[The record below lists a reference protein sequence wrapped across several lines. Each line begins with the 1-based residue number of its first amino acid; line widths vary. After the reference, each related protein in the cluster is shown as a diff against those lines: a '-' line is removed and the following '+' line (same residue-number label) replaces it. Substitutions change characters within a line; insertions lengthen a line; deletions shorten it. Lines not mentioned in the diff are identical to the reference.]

1 MKRKRKNIAIKKSNS
16 RRQSAT
22 RARPESRDLG
32 PSRDFQGYGAHPP
45 HARWPG
51 DARIAVNLNLNVEAG
66 GERCILE
73 GDTASE
79 HILTDIGFAPY
90 ENARS
95 PIVESVFEYGP
106 RVGCWRLLRIFRQF
120 DIKVSIL
127 GVVRGL
133 QQYPELVD
141 AFVEEGHEI
150 VSHGWRWLDYHHM
163 SEQEEREHIHLAFE
177 GIKALTGAAPV
188 GWFNGR
194 PSINTRRLVIEHGD
208 FLYDRDYLG
217 DELPF
222 WVSHDGRH
230 HLVIPFSFETN
241 DNRFDQ
247 NNGFSTAD
255 DFATYLNDCF
265 DLLYE
270 EGAETPKIMTV
281 SLHDRLIGRP
291 AKAVGLMKFLDHARK
306 HDRVWFCTGKDI
318 ALHWYQTHPPKIRRL
333 HAVKSCN
340 IPLFVTSPK
349 SSPSLASHSFMRASD
364 EALRI
369 YKVGWRRD
377 VVEEISAEDLP
388 LFDRIAEVDTN
399 VRSRLRLELGRE
411 PMQWIAGLAF
421 QPRSRIALLR
431 EFLQLLKVKAPPALR
446 TDPVT
451 RKQSII
457 GPAPKR
463 NLANAQER
471 GGLIERQ

>member
-1 MKRKRKNIAIKKSNS
+1 MKRKRKNIVTKKSNS
-16 RRQSAT
+16 RRQGAT
-22 RARPESRDLG
+22 RARPGSRDLG
-32 PSRDFQGYGAHPP
+32 PSRDFKGYGAHPP
-45 HARWPG
+45 HAQWPG

-79 HILTDIGFAPY
+79 HVLTDIGFAPY

-106 RVGCWRLLRIFRQF
+106 RVGSWRLLRIFRQF
-120 DIKVSIL
+120 DIKASIL

-141 AFVEEGHEI
+141 AFVKEGHEI

-222 WVSHDGRH
+222 WVRHDGRH

-270 EGAETPKIMTV
+270 EGAENSKDHDCVLARPPHWSASEGGWLDEV
-281 SLHDRLIGRP
+281 SRPRAQARSCLVLHGQGHCRSLVSYAPAEKFVDLRCKRIQGRERP
-291 AKAVGLMKFLDHARK
+291 RSSSAFYLRK
-306 HDRVWFCTGKDI
+306 HPCRDTGCSTKFEQRS
-318 ALHWYQTHPPKIRRL
+318 AG
-333 HAVKSCN
+333 
-340 IPLFVTSPK
+340 F
-349 SSPSLASHSFMRASD
+349 SSS
-364 EALRI
+364 
-369 YKVGWRRD
+369 
-377 VVEEISAEDLP
+377 
-388 LFDRIAEVDTN
+388 T
-399 VRSRLRLELGRE
+399 
-411 PMQWIAGLAF
+411 
-421 QPRSRIALLR
+421 
-431 EFLQLLKVKAPPALR
+431 
-446 TDPVT
+446 
-451 RKQSII
+451 
-457 GPAPKR
+457 
-463 NLANAQER
+463 
-471 GGLIERQ
+471 GG